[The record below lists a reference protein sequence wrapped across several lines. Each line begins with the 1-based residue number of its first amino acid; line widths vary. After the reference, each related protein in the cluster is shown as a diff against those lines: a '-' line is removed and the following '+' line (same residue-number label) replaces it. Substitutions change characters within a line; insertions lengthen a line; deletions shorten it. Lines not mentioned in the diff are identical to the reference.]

1 MQRAANTSRFLI
13 DFSSGWQSSDQE
25 SAVSHSGLLHNIVV
39 SRLARTA
46 NSRQAFNNLAQR
58 LIRFAEH
65 AYSLRDLNALKDV
78 SQILISLPIADA
90 QQIGQYYQAIVI
102 KRKGRTYE
110 AQSLLEAVANN
121 RPLVYRARAI
131 QALGALYHDKGQLT
145 EALSFHLEAV
155 RAASDGAGC
164 DLLAMLMAHLEIS
177 HVLSDLGDHQGA
189 LAILENLLPLI
200 HSVTKRNPLYFYLY
214 HNELAIEFAELGR
227 IAEAEAACAIALASP
242 FAPAYPE
249 WSETRDEI
257 AARRQSVSSLTVAVQ
272 KAEADASQQV
282 ESERNSAP
290 SHTFALNWFVC
301 GKTLFQR
308 TEVQIAIPAVIAHC
322 SKNQII
328 LERFGETIK
337 PRAPPVTYP

>member
-1 MQRAANTSRFLI
+1 M
-13 DFSSGWQSSDQE
+13 
-25 SAVSHSGLLHNIVV
+25 
-39 SRLARTA
+39 
-46 NSRQAFNNLAQR
+46 
-58 LIRFAEH
+58 
-65 AYSLRDLNALKDV
+65 
-78 SQILISLPIADA
+78 ISLPIADA